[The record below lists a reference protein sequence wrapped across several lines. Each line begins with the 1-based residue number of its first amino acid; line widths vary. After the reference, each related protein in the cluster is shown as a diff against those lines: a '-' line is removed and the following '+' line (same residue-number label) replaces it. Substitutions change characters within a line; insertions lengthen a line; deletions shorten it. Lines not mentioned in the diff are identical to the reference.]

1 MPDFRPLTSDLK
13 QKIKMNPLQQ
23 LQEDAV
29 NYLLGNPATA
39 AVGYESFRQQAIDGA
54 VKQALAGWSVRV
66 PGKTGVYCLV
76 LMPGFFVEDP
86 DVPGVQGSVELA
98 IRTLEDPKI
107 NNTNLTAEDVAL
119 ANLRWFGDG
128 LVIAGLLAIYP
139 STRGPALK
147 PNYDY
152 PGFLVYDTVLRG
164 QLPQDY
170 PGRTAQP
177 TIGDNAGN
185 VTLACSDG
193 AAGIYYTL
201 DGSMPQ
207 PGDTSG
213 TGATKVYSA
222 PFAVAS
228 GTVVRCLAWN
238 PAFLHSDVNRA
249 NIP

>member
-1 MPDFRPLTSDLK
+1 
-13 QKIKMNPLQQ
+13 MNPLQQ

-29 NYLLGNPATA
+29 NYLLGNPVTA

-54 VKQALAGWSVRV
+54 ARQALAGWSIRV
-66 PGKTGVYCLV
+66 AGKTGVYCLA
-76 LMPGFFVEDP
+76 LMPSFFVEDP
-86 DVPGVQGSVELA
+86 DVPGIQGSVELT
-98 IRTLEDPKI
+98 IRTFEDPKI
-107 NNTNLTAEDVAL
+107 NNTDLSAEDVAL

-128 LVIAGLLAIYP
+128 LVIAELLAIYP
-139 STRGPALK
+139 NTKGPALK

-170 PGRTAQP
+170 SGRTPQP
-177 TIGDNAGN
+177 TISNDSDGN
-185 VTLACSDG
+185 VTLSCSDG

-213 TGATKVYSA
+213 TGSTKVYIAS
-222 PFAVAS
+222 FNVAS

-238 PAFLHSDVNRA
+238 AAILPSDVDQAAINY
-249 NIP
+249 

>member
-1 MPDFRPLTSDLK
+1 
-13 QKIKMNPLQQ
+13 MNPLQQ
-23 LQEDAV
+23 LQQDAV
-29 NYLLGNPATA
+29 NYLLGNPATL

-66 PGKTGVYCLV
+66 AGESGVYCLV
-76 LMPGFFVEDP
+76 LMPSFFVEDP
-86 DVPGVQGSVELA
+86 NVPGVQGAVELT
-98 IRTLEDPKI
+98 IRTFEDPKI

-128 LVIAGLLAIYP
+128 LVIAGLLAIFP

-164 QLPQDY
+164 QLPQDF
-170 PGRTAQP
+170 PGRTTQP
-177 TIGDNAGN
+177 IIASDNAGN
-185 VTLACSDG
+185 VTLACGDV
-193 AAGIYYTL
+193 AAAIFYTL

-207 PGDTSG
+207 PGDTTG
-213 TGATKVYSA
+213 AGATKVYAAS
-222 PFAVAS
+222 FTVAS

-238 PAFLHSDVNRA
+238 PAVLPSDVDQSTVNY
-249 NIP
+249 